1 MSHCQNLQAILAE
14 LMADAQQI
22 DGEEVNALGEAIM
35 QAKRVFVAGAG
46 RSGFAA
52 RAFANRLMHLGFQYL
67 VCGRTDHPI
76 HSAGDLLIIRIRL
89 R

>member
-52 RAFANRLMHLGFQYL
+52 RAFANRLMHTGL
-67 VCGRTDHPI
+67 VPGLWANRPPHPFSRGI
-76 HSAGDLLIIRIRL
+76 C
-89 R
+89 

>member
-35 QAKRVFVAGAG
+35 QAKRVFVAGPG
-46 RSGFAA
+46 VPVLQQGHSQIDLCTGF
-52 RAFANRLMHLGFQYL
+52 
-67 VCGRTDHPI
+67 
-76 HSAGDLLIIRIRL
+76 
-89 R
+89 

>member
-52 RAFANRLMHLGFQYL
+52 RAFAN
-67 VCGRTDHPI
+67 
-76 HSAGDLLIIRIRL
+76 
-89 R
+89 

>member
-46 RSGFAA
+46 AFRFCSKGIRKSTYAPGF
-52 RAFANRLMHLGFQYL
+52 
-67 VCGRTDHPI
+67 
-76 HSAGDLLIIRIRL
+76 
-89 R
+89 

>member
-52 RAFANRLMHLGFQYL
+52 RAFANRLMHTGFSTGL
-67 VCGRTDHPI
+67 WANRPPHPFSRGI
-76 HSAGDLLIIRIRL
+76 C
-89 R
+89 

>member
-52 RAFANRLMHLGFQYL
+52 RAFANRLMHWVLVPGLWANRPPHPFSRGFA
-67 VCGRTDHPI
+67 DH
-76 HSAGDLLIIRIRL
+76 RIRL

>member
-35 QAKRVFVAGAG
+35 QAKRVFVAGPG
-46 RSGFAA
+46 VPVLQQGIRKSTYA
-52 RAFANRLMHLGFQYL
+52 RVL
-67 VCGRTDHPI
+67 VRFVGEPTTPSIQPGIC
-76 HSAGDLLIIRIRL
+76 
-89 R
+89 

>member
-46 RSGFAA
+46 RSG
-52 RAFANRLMHLGFQYL
+52 
-67 VCGRTDHPI
+67 
-76 HSAGDLLIIRIRL
+76 
-89 R
+89 

>member
-52 RAFANRLMHLGFQYL
+52 RAFANRLMHTGFST

-76 HSAGDLLIIRIRL
+76 HSAGGFADHRIRL